1 MRYCLSIEGGS
12 NQFLPQV
19 QQKRKQIEMMR
30 EQRRRFEQDMR
41 LLDQEQQKESTEM
54 AQLCLRLAEAGVPSG
69 GLSGPASE
77 PTTPPE
83 YAVHKRDVFDNY
95 NSNNVASVTSS
106 PGFFSAFAPSST
118 LTSPQAPS
126 HQGHY
131 HAQSVDRFT
140 GFSLP
145 GSRRNSEMQDSPM
158 DTSAGL
164 RSGQS

>member
-1 MRYCLSIEGGS
+1 
-12 NQFLPQV
+12 
-19 QQKRKQIEMMR
+19 MR

-54 AQLCLRLAEAGVPSG
+54 EQLVRRLAQAGVAPG
-69 GLSGPASE
+69 NLSGPASE

-83 YAVHKRDVFDNY
+83 YAVRRDVFDNY
-95 NSNNVASVTSS
+95 NNNVTSVTSS
-106 PGFFSAFAPSST
+106 PGFFNAFAPSSA

-131 HAQSVDRFT
+131 HAQSVDRFS

-145 GSRRNSEMQDSPM
+145 ASRRNSEMQDSAM